1 MMSSQENAAKK
12 TTKVGLVTSNG
23 ANKSVVVKVENLVM
37 HPLYQKF
44 VRTSSRFMAHD
55 EENTCNQGD
64 RVLIEECRPLSK
76 RKRWR
81 VRKVIERAQ

>member
-1 MMSSQENAAKK
+1 MSDVTTTRRK
-12 TTKVGLVTSNG
+12 TSKVGVVTS
-23 ANKSVVVKVENLVM
+23 AAADKSVVVRVENLVM

-44 VRTSSRFMAHD
+44 VRTSSKFMAHD
-55 EENTCNQGD
+55 EDNTCNEGD

-76 RKRWR
+76 RKRWL

>member
-1 MMSSQENAAKK
+1 MMSSNEKATSK
-12 TTKVGLVTSNG
+12 TTKVGLVMSNG
-23 ANKSVVVKVENLVM
+23 ADKSVVVKVENLVM

-44 VRTSSRFMAHD
+44 VRTSSKFMAHD
-55 EENTCNQGD
+55 EENTCNKGD

-81 VRKVIERAQ
+81 VRKVVERAQ